1 MQYSIVSGMA
11 PYAVDAARM
20 CASEVTMAISN
31 GWKPLGGISIC
42 MSKSGNLATAVQ
54 ALIKE

>member
-1 MQYSIVSGMA
+1 MA